1 MRKNLVNIGGN
12 NNNDYE
18 NGLKDWVKPDWMDPS
33 EKLPDWW
40 GNDEWK
46 QCILGTKEDY
56 ENCINFIS
64 KRPTY
69 QIFVVLSVAAI
80 IMIIV
85 FTVLIVLY
93 SNKSSKQSAK
103 ATRITPLTTGVVY
116 KQPPVFPQ
124 PLKQAGGGLEDLC
137 RPWCGIMGGW
147 TLWVVGVIV
156 TIVLFWYTIK
166 LHKELDSY
174 SDKFG
179 KDKLN
184 KWGNLIRG
192 GKAPW
197 IMRIS
202 NRIFSKL
209 FL

>member
-1 MRKNLVNIGGN
+1 MRKNLINIGGN

-18 NGLKDWVKPDWMDPS
+18 NGLKDWEKPDWMDPS

-64 KRPTY
+64 KRPVY
-69 QIFVVLSVAAI
+69 QFFVIASVATI
-80 IMIIV
+80 IVIIV
-85 FTVLIVLY
+85 FTVFIILY
-93 SNKSSKQSAK
+93 SDKTSKQSAK
-103 ATRITPLTTGVVY
+103 ATRITPPTTGVVY
-116 KQPPVFPQ
+116 QSPTVFSQPP
-124 PLKQAGGGLEDLC
+124 LGQAGGGLEDLC

-147 TLWVVGVIV
+147 TLWVAGVII
-156 TIVLFWYTIK
+156 TIVVCWYTIK
-166 LHKELDSY
+166 LHKELNSY
-174 SDKFG
+174 S
-179 KDKLN
+179 DKLN
-184 KWGNLIRG
+184 KWGGG

>member
-18 NGLKDWVKPDWMDPS
+18 NALKDWEKPDWMDPS

-56 ENCINFIS
+56 ENCINFMS
-64 KRPTY
+64 KTPTY

-80 IMIIV
+80 IGIIV
-85 FTVLIVLY
+85 FTVYLVLY

-103 ATRITPLTTGVVY
+103 ATIITSPNTGVVY
-116 KQPPVFPQ
+116 KSPTVLSQ
-124 PLKQAGGGLEDLC
+124 PLMAGGGLEDLC

-147 TLWVVGVIV
+147 TLWVGGVII
-156 TIVLFWYTIK
+156 TIAVCWYTIK

-174 SDKFG
+174 SDK
-179 KDKLN
+179 LN
-184 KWGNLIRG
+184 KWGNLMGG

-197 IMRIS
+197 IMGIS